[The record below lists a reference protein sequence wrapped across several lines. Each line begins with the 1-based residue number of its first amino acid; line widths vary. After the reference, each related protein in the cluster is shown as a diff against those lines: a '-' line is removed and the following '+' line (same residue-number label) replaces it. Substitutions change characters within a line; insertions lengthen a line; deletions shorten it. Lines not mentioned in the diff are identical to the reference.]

1 MIFKNFL
8 VSFFSFTKCRDEM
21 ETRLSISPG
30 TRCHALTYSLV
41 LPPEE
46 VLSRAKLKATSG
58 LKGRGFLKM
67 VGH

>member
-1 MIFKNFL
+1 MIETFFL
-8 VSFFSFTKCRDEM
+8 VSFFCFTKCRDEM

-30 TRCHALTYSLV
+30 TQCHALTYSLV
-41 LPPEE
+41 LPAEQ
-46 VLSRAKLKATSG
+46 VLSRAKVKATSG